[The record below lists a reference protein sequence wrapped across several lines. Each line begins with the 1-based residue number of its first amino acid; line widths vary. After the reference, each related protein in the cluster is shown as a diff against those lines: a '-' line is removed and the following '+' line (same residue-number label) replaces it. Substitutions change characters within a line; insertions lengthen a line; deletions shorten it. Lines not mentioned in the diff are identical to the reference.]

1 MSAIRGNLRRLL
13 ADQRGA
19 TAVEYALIASLIV
32 IAAMGGI
39 TALGGGA
46 NGMWSN
52 LSNTVQESE

>member
-1 MSAIRGNLRRLL
+1 MSAIRANLRRLF
-13 ADQRGA
+13 ADDRGA

-52 LSNTVQESE
+52 LANKVEESE

>member
-1 MSAIRGNLRRLL
+1 MSAIRRNFRRLL
-13 ADQRGA
+13 SDKRGA

-52 LSNTVQESE
+52 LSNTVQKSE

>member
-1 MSAIRGNLRRLL
+1 MSAIRRTLRKLI
-13 ADQRGA
+13 ADDRGA

-39 TALGGGA
+39 SALGGGA

-52 LSNTVQESE
+52 LASTVQDAE